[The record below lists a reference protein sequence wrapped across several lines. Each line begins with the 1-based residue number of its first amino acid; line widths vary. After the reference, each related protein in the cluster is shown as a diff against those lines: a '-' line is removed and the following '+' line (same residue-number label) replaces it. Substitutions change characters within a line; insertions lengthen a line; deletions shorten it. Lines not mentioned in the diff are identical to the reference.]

1 VHKLDLTTLVFGLRA
16 SANLRVL
23 NSDGRGKNI
32 TAHCVLIDSFR
43 AKQYARKN
51 LVLCFFLMNQVNHK
65 VTRVMRVRA
74 QLYKFWYLGILKM
87 IHLSYLHDSPAKA
100 VLLSVQGRPLV

>member
-65 VTRVMRVRA
+65 VTRVM
-74 QLYKFWYLGILKM
+74 
-87 IHLSYLHDSPAKA
+87 LSDSATLHEFYNFVVDNF
-100 VLLSVQGRPLV
+100 LI